1 LQNITN
7 HFFLFHSTVISEDF
21 ISASEFSSFLQALLV
36 KGKNLFARLF
46 CYSAMVL
53 RSYTL
58 VLAPH
63 LPGFTFSVV
72 RKNSAIGLVSI
83 SQRYLQPAGL
93 SSNSFENGSKSIGNA
108 SLSYGKYFRNIPL

>member
-1 LQNITN
+1 
-7 HFFLFHSTVISEDF
+7 
-21 ISASEFSSFLQALLV
+21 
-36 KGKNLFARLF
+36 
-46 CYSAMVL
+46 MVL